1 MVKYKQTLFKHNQNK
16 HLILNIRGENN
27 DMVLDVNIKNCIIN
41 QVNEITFV
49 GIIIDNKLDWKSHIN
64 MVCTKLSISIT
75 ILNKIN
81 HKLNLIL

>member
-1 MVKYKQTLFKHNQNK
+1 MVKYKQTLFKHSQNK
-16 HLILNIRGENN
+16 NLILNIRGENN

>member
-1 MVKYKQTLFKHNQNK
+1 MVKYKQTLYKHSQNK
-16 HLILNIRGENN
+16 NLILNIRGENN